1 MFKKEELKQIR
12 TDFWESFRKR
22 MEKVRSASGKR
33 KNWVNYKSN
42 IRDIYFRM
50 DVTGK
55 EAFLAI
61 DIQFQDEGIREI
73 VWEQFMETAVLMRG
87 LIGEEM
93 ECLPD
98 TVLTPGF
105 TAHRLKWT
113 LQDVSLFEPSNHEKI
128 QTFLEQKIRRLDEF
142 WTDFFELFYG
152 LCH

>member
-1 MFKKEELKQIR
+1 MFKKEELKHIR
-12 TDFWESFRKR
+12 TEFWESFRKR
-22 MEKVRSASGKR
+22 MEKARSASGRR

-50 DVTGK
+50 DVTGQ
-55 EAFLAI
+55 EAYFAI

-73 VWEQFMETAVLMRG
+73 VWEQFMEAAALMRG

-98 TVLTPGF
+98 TVLNPGL
-105 TAHRLKWT
+105 TVHRLKWT
-113 LQDVSLFEPSNHEKI
+113 KHNVSLFESSDHEKI
-128 QTFLEQKIRRLDEF
+128 QTFLEQKIRGLDEF

-152 LCH
+152 LCN

>member
-1 MFKKEELKQIR
+1 MFKKEELKHIR
-12 TDFWESFRKR
+12 TEFWESFRKQ
-22 MEKVRSASGKR
+22 MEKARSASGRR

-50 DVTGK
+50 DVTGQ
-55 EAFLAI
+55 EAYFAI

-73 VWEQFMETAVLMRG
+73 VWEQFMETAALLRS

-98 TVLTPGF
+98 TELAPGLVV
-105 TAHRLKWT
+105 HRLKWSKNN
-113 LQDVSLFEPSNHEKI
+113 VSLFNPGNHEEI
-128 QTFLEQKIRRLDEF
+128 QSFLEEKIKGLDEF
-142 WTDFFELFYG
+142 WSDFFDLFYG